1 MDLVA
6 IRNRSRS
13 NITTTIL
20 FSKRPPSHQTH
31 AFEKWPNSLLVFAQ
45 AWADPRHPL
54 IIARKLHSAGRGPS
68 DNTTTTPP
76 SSSIPSSATLP
87 LAIPFLNTAVH
98 LPPAP
103 ISAVSLNAAQN
114 ALSNSTAS
122 SSGSVAPVPLGLPVT
137 QLPTTL
143 SAVPDVSNALAAN
156 TMLAIPNI
164 PPSTADGGFIADTSA
179 VAAPQSRLPTP
190 TDTMIDSQSI
200 QAQVEALITSTSS
213 SVIANSASTQN
224 AATQNVPLT
233 AFPTVPTTGALP
245 ILAGAQTEAPIAS
258 VGTAAAATAQ
268 AQSIPQPQE
277 MTGAVPATKTTTTT
291 TAPSNLATSVE
302 ASLVTG
308 PSFQN
313 TFAQYQFPQNC
324 DRAFKEAA
332 RATSEETTRLGSAT
346 PASSTAL
353 HAPANNAIVATV
365 SKQEAKA
372 ASMTREEEEKAADAL
387 IAELDAQEA
396 SAQASQTVAQTEP
409 LSGSDLVA
417 AVKAIGLEA
426 DADFLGTSGGM
437 SEDQRAL
444 AAAIQR
450 LGDAHGEEAEKA
462 IQQAAAAAAAAAAAR
477 ASQELAR
484 AAAKEQGNA
493 GSSLASSSR
502 SVGGSSTPASAAS
515 RATSRSGSGPVKRFP
530 CPKCDKAFA
539 RAYNLN
545 THLST
550 HDPDPNRSKP
560 FACPYPSCKSEGGRS
575 FSRKHDLQ
583 RHVASIHENE
593 AEPGIHGDPEE
604 VVNGDT
610 GGLVSL
616 GLGTPGKKF
625 RCHGCGRS
633 FVRRDACNRHQCD
646 GKDSPSNRTSTS
658 PSGTPFASSVS
669 PRPNT
674 AHGINGGSPVIL
686 PPVRSTGAAPMYM
699 AAASSYARGSTS
711 GSSSPVGS
719 NASKQPSGSR
729 SSSSLSKEVQAVA
742 KQLQARVEAQ
752 SPGLQVHGTQQRPM
766 ALLPGGERRNFPLSA
781 ISLYASTGSSG
792 LHSSSSSSSGGSK
805 AQIAK

>member
-1 MDLVA
+1 
-6 IRNRSRS
+6 
-13 NITTTIL
+13 
-20 FSKRPPSHQTH
+20 
-31 AFEKWPNSLLVFAQ
+31 
-45 AWADPRHPL
+45 
-54 IIARKLHSAGRGPS
+54 
-68 DNTTTTPP
+68 
-76 SSSIPSSATLP
+76 
-87 LAIPFLNTAVH
+87 
-98 LPPAP
+98 
-103 ISAVSLNAAQN
+103 
-114 ALSNSTAS
+114 
-122 SSGSVAPVPLGLPVT
+122 
-137 QLPTTL
+137 
-143 SAVPDVSNALAAN
+143 
-156 TMLAIPNI
+156 MLAIPNI
-164 PPSTADGGFIADTSA
+164 PPSTADGGFIANTSA
-179 VAAPQSRLPTP
+179 VAAPQTGLPTP
-190 TDTMIDSQSI
+190 TDTMINSQSI

-213 SVIANSASTQN
+213 SVIANSASKQN

-233 AFPTVPTTGALP
+233 AFPTVSTTGALP
-245 ILAGAQTEAPIAS
+245 TLAGAQTEAPIAS
-258 VGTAAAATAQ
+258 VGTAEAATAQ

-324 DRAFKEAA
+324 DRAFKEVA
-332 RATSEETTRLGSAT
+332 RATSAETTRLESAT

-372 ASMTREEEEKAADAL
+372 AAMTREEEEKAADAL
-387 IAELDAQEA
+387 IADLDAQEA
-396 SAQASQTVAQTEP
+396 LAQASQTVAQTEP

-450 LGDAHGEEAEKA
+450 LGDAHGEEADKA

-502 SVGGSSTPASAAS
+502 SVGGSLTPASAAS
-515 RATSRSGSGPVKRFP
+515 PATSRSGSGPVKRFP

-674 AHGINGGSPVIL
+674 AHGIKGGSPVIL
-686 PPVRSTGAAPMYM
+686 PPVRSTGAAPMYT

-711 GSSSPVGS
+711 SSASLVGS
-719 NASKQPSGSR
+719 NASKQHSGSR

-752 SPGLQVHGTQQRPM
+752 SPGPQAHGTQQRPM